1 MRELK
6 CHTYMINYVEKQK
19 FLQKLEL
26 EKLGVQDGEVI
37 VLELCRLEE
46 VDVQKIKYREG
57 GGNVE
62 R

>member
-1 MRELK
+1 
-6 CHTYMINYVEKQK
+6 MINYVEKQK

>member
-1 MRELK
+1 MRKLK

-19 FLQKLEL
+19 FLQKLGL

-37 VLELCRLEE
+37 VLELCRLEAI
-46 VDVQKIKYREG
+46 DVQKIKYREG

>member
-1 MRELK
+1 
-6 CHTYMINYVEKQK
+6 VEEQK
-19 FLQKLEL
+19 YLLKLEL

-37 VLELCRLEE
+37 VLELCQLEA
-46 VDVQKIKYREG
+46 VDVQKIKCREG